1 MYNKGMVDRVDFV
14 ESGYTTKTGFNLE
27 RGNVLEVE
35 IEFRVEI
42 TLQESVNGSKNQSFF
57 NKLCSTCLII
67 LKFVDYI
74 IILLVILLI
83 ILLD

>member
-27 RGNVLEVE
+27 RGNVLE

-57 NKLCSTCLII
+57 TNY
-67 LKFVDYI
+67 VAHA
-74 IILLVILLI
+74 
-83 ILLD
+83 